1 MAPTIDKR
9 KRYDL
14 RKRPTAPVRRND
26 RQHKCPRQAEPE
38 SARKQPASSERYS
51 VLNEVQTGVS
61 KEASQEASKQ
71 VLDRD
76 AITVQNQM
84 ASPLLRLPGE
94 LRNKIYR
101 LVGEKITLGRRNDD
115 FSIYGKRDLPL
126 LLICRQI
133 KYEVSNLLPVHQ
145 VLRME
150 WGYHRFDLREL
161 YLKHQGRTKPSI
173 RATHEVEIHYTFF
186 GILGFMSDFDPDRD
200 SEPRTTKPELLAMF
214 PELQRIKAF
223 GTQGKVLSAAGLKWL
238 KDLCC
243 GDHSGIQMLI
253 T

>member
-76 AITVQNQM
+76 TM
-84 ASPLLRLPGE
+84 
-94 LRNKIYR
+94 
-101 LVGEKITLGRRNDD
+101 
-115 FSIYGKRDLPL
+115 
-126 LLICRQI
+126 
-133 KYEVSNLLPVHQ
+133 
-145 VLRME
+145 
-150 WGYHRFDLREL
+150 
-161 YLKHQGRTKPSI
+161 
-173 RATHEVEIHYTFF
+173 
-186 GILGFMSDFDPDRD
+186 
-200 SEPRTTKPELLAMF
+200 
-214 PELQRIKAF
+214 
-223 GTQGKVLSAAGLKWL
+223 
-238 KDLCC
+238 
-243 GDHSGIQMLI
+243 
-253 T
+253 